1 MIIRLNI
8 LYSTLSEAKPHKTFQ
23 TKYKIKAKT
32 KFKLWVCRTL
42 LCTIYNNNFK
52 SKQFTPLK
60 HGSTLYNIMLL
71 QVA

>member
-1 MIIRLNI
+1 MSL
-8 LYSTLSEAKPHKTFQ
+8 SHTL
-23 TKYKIKAKT
+23 
-32 KFKLWVCRTL
+32 W
-42 LCTIYNNNFK
+42 TIYNNNFK